1 MSRKQ
6 NKVKQII
13 LIGIIFAVTTG
24 LLFGGERLAELFFER
39 NPLNTK
45 ADSIQE
51 ITEYKINED
60 QASGE
65 LILTLRLSDLD
76 NLQATVEPFLK
87 EVEKVKGRKITKVEV
102 ESPLA
107 PELQEAFYELSF
119 SLEEAR
125 TTGKYKSLFTD
136 LREME
141 EKNQGQYRVFIGR
154 DFFYVQLKQGGGRY
168 YAVVSRE
175 GPGAGAG
182 VKEGGGA

>member
-6 NKVKQII
+6 NKMKQII
-13 LIGIIFAVTTG
+13 LIGIIFAVTIG

-51 ITEYKINED
+51 ITEYTMNED
-60 QASGE
+60 QATGE
-65 LILTLRLSDLD
+65 IILALRLTELD
-76 NLQATVEPFLK
+76 NLQATVEPFIK
-87 EVEKVKGRKITKVEV
+87 EVEKIKGRRVIRVEV

-107 PELQEAFYELSF
+107 PELREAFYELSF

-125 TTGKYKSLFTD
+125 ISGRYKSLFAD

-141 EKNQGQYRVFIGR
+141 EKRQGEYRVFIGR
-154 DFFYVQLKQGGGRY
+154 DFFFVQLKKGKDRY

-175 GPGAGAG
+175 ASGLGA
-182 VKEGGGA
+182 KEGGGA